1 MKFELDKG
9 VTALISDPRSM
20 VLLLKYVC
28 LDELGDETN
37 TALDKAKR
45 LPPVLLKADDRVLQI
60 NLMRLDWL
68 HSVVSRQYGVVL
80 ISYLLPVIVRV
91 VEIF

>member
-9 VTALISDPRSM
+9 VAALISDPRIM
-20 VLLLKYVC
+20 LFLLKYVC
-28 LDELGDETN
+28 LDELGDEAN
-37 TALDKAKR
+37 TAFDKAKG
-45 LPPVLLKADDRVLQI
+45 LPPVLLKADYRVLQI

-68 HSVVSRQYGVVL
+68 HSIVGRQYGVKL

-91 VEIF
+91 IEIF